1 MNIERTDVS
10 ERTIQA
16 IVDTEIACSLRCRRE
31 RDCGLGRKE
40 AIAVDNDDVICH
52 VGDVICHCHTHPPEF
67 QTDSTV
73 HSQTD

>member
-16 IVDTEIACSLRCRRE
+16 IVDTEIACSPRSRRE

-40 AIAVDNDDVICH
+40 AMAVGNDDIICH
-52 VGDVICHCHTHPPEF
+52 VGDVNCHWKKVFRHQF
-67 QTDSTV
+67 AISR
-73 HSQTD
+73 HS